1 MLDMPP
7 ISHLDMGASN
17 MPLIP
22 RDPDHDIDA
31 ELRRM
36 IAREEARYLTD
47 AAPVWASDD
56 PDA

>member
-1 MLDMPP
+1 
-7 ISHLDMGASN
+7 

-22 RDPDHDIDA
+22 RDPDHDIDL

-36 IAREEARYLTD
+36 IAREEARYLAD
-47 AAPVWASDD
+47 AAPAWASDD

>member
-1 MLDMPP
+1 
-7 ISHLDMGASN
+7 MGTSI

>member
-1 MLDMPP
+1 MTQPKKGL
-7 ISHLDMGASN
+7 IMGTSN

-36 IAREEARYLTD
+36 IARETARYLTD
-47 AAPVWASDD
+47 RAPVWASDD